1 MLDYSPTATRIL
13 QPAQLAR
20 TVSASAAPREKGIYS
35 WWFTSGS
42 LRVPDAPYETTNGFE
57 LLYVGIAPSSAT
69 SKSMLRPR
77 LVRHA
82 TGDASRST
90 LRLTL
95 GVLLAHELDL
105 TLGIHEG
112 RPNWGP
118 HGEAKLSRWMSEH
131 ARIAWTVHLEPWTV
145 EDELLAD
152 ATLALNIDGRSDAFA
167 RELKDRR
174 TEARRAARAA
184 G

>member
-1 MLDYSPTATRIL
+1 M
-13 QPAQLAR
+13 
-20 TVSASAAPREKGIYS
+20 
-35 WWFTSGS
+35 
-42 LRVPDAPYETTNGFE
+42 PDAPYETKNGFE

-69 SKSMLRPR
+69 SNSLLRPR
-77 LVRHA
+77 LVKHA

-95 GVLLAHELDL
+95 GVLLADQLGH

-118 HGEAKLSRWMSEH
+118 DGEAKLSRWMSKH
-131 ARIAWTVHLEPWTV
+131 ARIAWTVHPEPWTI
-145 EDELLAD
+145 EDELLAN
-152 ATLALNIDGRSDAFA
+152 ATLALNIDGRGDAFA
-167 RELKDRR
+167 RELKFRR
-174 TEARRAARAA
+174 TAARRAARAA